1 MKKLIQKAGCL
12 LSSLIAFAGFILLVL
27 ILLFLFIS
35 PIAHWAIEKYA
46 PEYTGRKVVMRDIYI
61 NPLTGRMHIEGL
73 KVLEQ
78 KSDQSFIYAGQTHVR
93 LNIPKLFTGFYQV
106 DSLSIDTLNVQ
117 VIQDG
122 YAFNF
127 DDLMTTLLAEDS
139 ISTEPSTDT
148 LQYVLGKTS
157 LQHVELVYLNKY
169 PEVKLELSDGDV
181 LIPKIAWNNNVIH
194 IEARTI
200 VNNSGSIE
208 AAMDYN
214 LANYDY
220 HLALQAKEVS
230 TKPLFP
236 YFGDYL
242 NSTKAEGLFSA
253 KMQLHGNID
262 EPTLIALKGK
272 MQLDAFELT
281 DAYDDKQLGWKQFS
295 IEIDS
300 INTGGNLYRFDNI
313 VLSDP
318 YLLFTLT
325 PNGDNLSGMMRVP
338 DTTSA
343 QLQTIAGTEGT
354 PAGVVNPFVMFAELV
369 GEIAEQYSKNE
380 YGMNRFAIENGTIVY
395 NDFLTNEKFSVLFE
409 NFNAQSASF
418 NDSSKMVKFD
428 ISTLMNR
435 YGDVK
440 AKLAVDN
447 TNYKD
452 FDLKLNI
459 NSLTM
464 SIFNP
469 YTKYYVAHPF
479 WRGDISF
486 SNTTSV
492 KDGALKSN
500 NRLIVKQIKVGDKI
514 KSDSAFNIPVKL
526 AVAILRDRKGN
537 IDLEIPIE
545 GSLKDPDYK
554 WGKAAFKVLKNLLV
568 KAVTAP
574 FDLLARSIGGNPE
587 DLKMITFD
595 PLQDSISQSQRKNLD
610 AMSKVLTDKPE
621 MTLKL
626 VFRYNPGL
634 ERDEMAVR
642 KALSQW
648 IIEKTNNSS
657 LSVDG
662 SLPADSLRLYS
673 ANDSLFGQWLI
684 SKTKLTSP
692 AISLQDKCLKVI
704 GGKEAADAMVNEL
717 NKRRDV
723 TVSEYLQK
731 AGITTDR
738 FTIMPNLDENLN
750 MNTPLPVYD
759 ASFDVK

>member
-1 MKKLIQKAGCL
+1 
-12 LSSLIAFAGFILLVL
+12 
-27 ILLFLFIS
+27 
-35 PIAHWAIEKYA
+35 
-46 PEYTGRKVVMRDIYI
+46 
-61 NPLTGRMHIEGL
+61 MHIEGL
-73 KVLEQ
+73 TMKEQ
-78 KSDQSFIYAGQTHVR
+78 NSDQVFIYVGQTHLK
-93 LNIPKLFTGFYQV
+93 LNIPKLFTGFYQIDSV
-106 DSLSIDTLNVQ
+106 FIDSLDVQ
-117 VIQDG
+117 IVQDG
-122 YAFNF
+122 YVFNF
-127 DDLMTTLLAEDS
+127 DDLMMTLLAEDS
-139 ISTEPSTDT
+139 SNVEPSSDT
-148 LQYVLGKTS
+148 LKYAVGKTS
-157 LQHVELVYLNKY
+157 LQQVKLVYLNKY
-169 PEVKLELSDGDV
+169 PEVRLELSNGKI
-181 LIPKIAWNNNVIH
+181 LIPEIAWNKNAIH
-194 IEARTI
+194 IEAHSI
-200 VNNSGSIE
+200 VNNAGSFE

-214 LANYDY
+214 MASFDY
-220 HLALQAKEVS
+220 HLVLQANEVS

-242 NSTKAEGLFSA
+242 NSTKAEGFFSA
-253 KMQLHGNID
+253 KMQLRGNVD
-262 EPTLIALKGK
+262 QPTLFALKGK
-272 MQLDAFELT
+272 MQLDGFELT

-300 INTGGNLYRFDNI
+300 INTAGNLYRFDNI

-325 PNGDNLSGMMRVP
+325 PNGDNLSGLMRVP

-343 QLQTIAGTEGT
+343 QLQTMAGTEGT
-354 PAGVVNPFVMFAELV
+354 PAGVVNPFIMFAELV

-380 YGMNRFAIENGTIVY
+380 YGLNRFAIENGTIVY

-418 NDSSKMVKFD
+418 NDSSKVVKFD

-435 YGDVK
+435 YGNVN

-447 TNYKD
+447 NNYKD

-486 SNTTSV
+486 TNTTSV

-554 WGKAAFKVLKNLLV
+554 WGKAALKILKNLLI
-568 KAVTAP
+568 KAVAAP
-574 FDLLARSIGGNPE
+574 FDLLARAIGGNPE

-595 PLQDSISQSQRKNLD
+595 PLQDSISQPQRQNLD
-610 AMSKVLTDKPE
+610 AMSKVLTEKPE

-673 ANDSLFGQWLI
+673 PNDSLFGQWLI

-717 NKRRDV
+717 NKRRDLAV
-723 TVSEYLQK
+723 RDYLLK
-731 AGITTDR
+731 AGVAEDR
-738 FTIMPNLDENLN
+738 FTLQSNPDERCK
-750 MNTPLPVYD
+750 
-759 ASFDVK
+759 F